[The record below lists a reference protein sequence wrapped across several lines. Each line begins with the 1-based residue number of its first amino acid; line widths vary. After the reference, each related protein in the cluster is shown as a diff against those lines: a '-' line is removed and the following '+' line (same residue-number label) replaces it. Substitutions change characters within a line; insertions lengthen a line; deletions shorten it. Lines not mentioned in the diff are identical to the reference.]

1 MGVAMD
7 GRSGS
12 PFPYVKSF
20 WEESG
25 HDPWG
30 PCHPSM
36 VGDKTAANLET
47 RKAKKVGPLVRRPF
61 YLPERRD
68 GASRLQQAS
77 EGGNGGFSRIA
88 RAVTMV
94 CRQSLFIVT
103 AYLSPPQ
110 STVPPEVA
118 GPLRVAASSS
128 I

>member
-1 MGVAMD
+1 M
-7 GRSGS
+7 
-12 PFPYVKSF
+12 
-20 WEESG
+20 
-25 HDPWG
+25 
-30 PCHPSM
+30 
-36 VGDKTAANLET
+36 AANLEM

-68 GASRLQQAS
+68 GAS
-77 EGGNGGFSRIA
+77 SRIA